1 MHLKVQN
8 GVDVK
13 LATPP
18 TKRRVPLET
27 KLEIDA
33 DGVCQ
38 LVPLVCCA
46 KIASDPVQNR
56 PGSSVALVA
65 LMTSHQRHLE
75 LSNVDFSKTRPVY
88 FKIRCGTC

>member
-1 MHLKVQN
+1 MQLKVQN

-18 TKRRVPLET
+18 TKRRVLVPLEPT
-27 KLEIDA
+27 LAIDA

-46 KIASDPVQNR
+46 KIASDLVQNKPR
-56 PGSSVALVA
+56 ISVAL
-65 LMTSHQRHLE
+65 LTE
-75 LSNVDFSKTRPVY
+75 
-88 FKIRCGTC
+88 